1 MIYYEW
7 FQQQCAQWMMI
18 YSEWFV
24 GPGISS
30 YEEDPPALRPHL
42 QVCLQE
48 AEGVVPD
55 DKYRSTPVYLGATAG
70 MRLIQYV
77 IDQNSVTER
86 ELHFSVKNTILI
98 RTSLNNLKEFL
109 FFFFLEHFIA
119 K

>member
-1 MIYYEW
+1 
-7 FQQQCAQWMMI
+7 MI

-24 GPGISS
+24 GAGISS

-48 AEGVVPD
+48 AESVVPN

-70 MRLIQYV
+70 MRLIQCV
-77 IDQNSVTER
+77 LNQNSITE
-86 ELHFSVKNTILI
+86 
-98 RTSLNNLKEFL
+98 TSFFCQEYYWWEPLWIICNG
-109 FFFFLEHFIA
+109 FFFGENFIA

>member
-1 MIYYEW
+1 MNGFINNVHYDW
-7 FQQQCAQWMMI
+7 
-18 YSEWFV
+18 WFV

-48 AEGVVPD
+48 AEGVVPN

-70 MRLIQYV
+70 MRLIQCV
-77 IDQNSVTER
+77 INQNSVTER

-98 RTSLNNLKEFL
+98 RTSLNNL
-109 FFFFLEHFIA
+109 
-119 K
+119 